1 MDNSHTLPRFPRG
14 HNDPVGIWLW
24 GDPAEIRDYLELGVV
39 GLVTNTIVLD
49 QLTDS
54 YGPMIRVIERY
65 LNLPHDGP
73 LVVEVDGDTTDEIER
88 VARIFTA
95 MSPQVVLKIPCTMK
109 GPARGRASEGRGP
122 PEHGHDHLFRQPGR
136 GCRGGRRGI
145 CCPLHRAADRRWG
158 RRRQDHWRHRAR
170 DRSQRRKLALSGG
183 GIVRTTIAADTAI
196 RAGCDGIVI
205 SPTTFE
211 EMLLHPG
218 TAEWNATF
226 RRHWDQMEAKGALE
240 GVVDA
245 PVADRITGGD
255 ARPLASPR
263 RPSPARRPASGPCG
277 RAAGGR
283 PRARLYRGSGASSCG
298 RRPSRP
304 IRAAPAP
311 AGPIR
316 RAIGRRSS
324 RPGCAGPGW
333 YRS

>member
-109 GPARGRASEGRGP
+109 GLRAVVHLKAEGHLSMVTTTFSVSQAVAAAAAGAAFVAPFTGPQIDAGADAGKIIGDIVRVIGRSGENSP
-122 PEHGHDHLFRQPGR
+122 YL
-136 GCRGGRRGI
+136 
-145 CCPLHRAADRRWG
+145 AA
-158 RRRQDHWRHRAR
+158 
-170 DRSQRRKLALSGG
+170 

-245 PVADRITGGD
+245 PVPTE
-255 ARPLASPR
+255 PLVGT
-263 RPSPARRPASGPCG
+263 PAR
-277 RAAGGR
+277 
-283 PRARLYRGSGASSCG
+283 
-298 RRPSRP
+298 
-304 IRAAPAP
+304 
-311 AGPIR
+311 
-316 RAIGRRSS
+316 
-324 RPGCAGPGW
+324 
-333 YRS
+333 